1 MALPAWSASM
11 VQVPAESSVTE
22 LPLTVHTAV
31 VVEVKAT
38 VRPEEAVALR
48 ATGPLVSAA
57 FAGCAKL
64 IACVPWVTA
73 KLRDTVVAAW

>member
-1 MALPAWSASM
+1 M

-38 VRPEEAVALR
+38 VRPEDAVALSV
-48 ATGPLVSAA
+48 TGPLVSAA
-57 FAGCAKL
+57 FAGCVKL
-64 IACVPWVTA
+64 IVCVPWVTE
-73 KLRDTVVAAW
+73 KLRDTVAAAW